1 MDRRMANYGNRV
13 IMPYGGY
20 PNTSFSKSPAK
31 NLSYISKL
39 NEEIEDLSFDLQT
52 KTKKRKD
59 LQIMGSLV
67 SLVDSIAARRTKE
80 ERAAFSQPSSESVQ
94 MFASFQK
101 QQDLMLQLMQ
111 NMTKQT
117 EKKYKQPKIYKEQA
131 LEKEYQN
138 IKSDPEEVKKML
150 AELNFDDDG
159 AEDYAD
165 KEKKLKFNSNLSD
178 EEKLKI
184 INKIEKTKKQ
194 RLVEKVEKTK
204 GISRFRMAAFAVIF
218 PIFVISSLLERRLK
232 ISKDS
237 LETLKQAIE
246 IFTDVAKS

>member
-1 MDRRMANYGNRV
+1 MANYGNRV

-20 PNTSFSKSPAK
+20 PNTSFSQSPAK

-52 KTKKRKD
+52 KTKKRQD
-59 LQIMGSLV
+59 LRIMGSLV
-67 SLVDSIAARRTKE
+67 SLVDSIAARRTKEE

-111 NMTKQT
+111 NMTKKT

-138 IKSDPEEVKKML
+138 IKSDPEQVKKML

-194 RLVEKVEKTK
+194 RLVEKVDKTK
-204 GISRFRMAAFAVIF
+204 GISRFRMLGFVVIF
-218 PIFVISSLLERRLK
+218 PIFVVSSLIERRLK

-237 LETLKQAIE
+237 LESLKQAID
-246 IFTDVAKS
+246 IFIDVAKS